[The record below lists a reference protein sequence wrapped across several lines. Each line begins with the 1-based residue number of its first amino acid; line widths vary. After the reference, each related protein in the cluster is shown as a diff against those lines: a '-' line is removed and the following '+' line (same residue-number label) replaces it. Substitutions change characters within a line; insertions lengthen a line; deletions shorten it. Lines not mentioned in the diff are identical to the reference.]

1 MTTVSTL
8 QRNGLQR
15 IVCGVASGAGLALA
29 ALMSYELT
37 IRILTNA
44 ISSRHDQ
51 MLGRIWPAVETLFVC
66 RALLQSQ
73 RLIFTHYADW

>member
-44 ISSRHDQ
+44 IS
-51 MLGRIWPAVETLFVC
+51 
-66 RALLQSQ
+66 
-73 RLIFTHYADW
+73 